1 MVWLT
6 HQPSFA
12 RLLIVELWLSFLYA
26 SYNGAMVV
34 YLTEIVPARLRA
46 TGFSLAYSLA
56 TALFGGLTPAIAT
69 GLIHWTGD
77 KAMPGA
83 WLSLA
88 AALGLGATLVS
99 GRLKRETS
107 NSSPA

>member
-1 MVWLT
+1 
-6 HQPSFA
+6 
-12 RLLIVELWLSFLYA
+12 
-26 SYNGAMVV
+26 MVV

-56 TALFGGLTPAIAT
+56 TAIFGGLTPVVAT

-77 KAMPGA
+77 RAMPGA

-88 AALGLGATLVS
+88 AALGLGATLAS
-99 GRLKRETS
+99 GRLKRQP
-107 NSSPA
+107 PA